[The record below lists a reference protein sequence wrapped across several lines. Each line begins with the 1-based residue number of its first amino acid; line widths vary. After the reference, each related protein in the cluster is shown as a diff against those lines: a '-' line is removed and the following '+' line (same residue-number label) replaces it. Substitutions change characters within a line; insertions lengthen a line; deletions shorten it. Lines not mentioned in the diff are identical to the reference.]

1 MIDKAVMG
9 VYNEIELSY
18 SFPDLMAANL
28 SISMLQFRK
37 EMNHE

>member
-9 VYNEIELSY
+9 VYNEIESLY